1 MRVRVGALWR
11 RRKVQFFTSLIPVV
25 SEGLREHVV
34 VIGAASLDVEV
45 NTVKNGGAQRAG
57 GGSAAEEIVP

>member
-11 RRKVQFFTSLIPVV
+11 RRKVQFFTSLITVV

-34 VIGAASLDVEV
+34 VFGAASLDVEV
-45 NTVKNGGAQRAG
+45 DAVENGGAQRTG
-57 GGSAAEEIVP
+57 RGSAAEEIVP